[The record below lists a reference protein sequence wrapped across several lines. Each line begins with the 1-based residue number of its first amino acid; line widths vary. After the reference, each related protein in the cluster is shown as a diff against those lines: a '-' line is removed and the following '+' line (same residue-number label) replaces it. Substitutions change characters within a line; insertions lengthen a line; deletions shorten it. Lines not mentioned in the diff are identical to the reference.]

1 MSGSM
6 FSRNDCAATPK
17 IVETGWEKENS
28 TVRM

>member
-1 MSGSM
+1 M